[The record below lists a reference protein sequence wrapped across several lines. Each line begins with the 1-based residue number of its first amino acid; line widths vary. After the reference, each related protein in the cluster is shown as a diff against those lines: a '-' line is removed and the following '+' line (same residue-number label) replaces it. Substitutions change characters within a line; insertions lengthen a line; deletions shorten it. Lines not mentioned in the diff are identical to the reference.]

1 LTPDQPKT
9 PHQLLEAALGAEL
22 TPRRAAARRMGDAV
36 RRLVERVV
44 GRDAPIEAM
53 DEVAA
58 AAYVAAE
65 GLEVYRRRGVHDGW
79 AESANSGDPYAF
91 FDRSPTLGRANPLAP
106 PIDVEIVDGVV
117 VGRARFG
124 APYEG
129 PPGCVHGGF
138 IAASFDDV
146 LGIAQSLS
154 GNGGMTGTLTVRYRR
169 PTPLHEDVVF
179 EARLDRV
186 EGRKIFTAGLL
197 IGPNGEVTAEAEA
210 IFISV
215 PLERFEEL
223 MRAADARNERNGGDE
238 RLTGC

>member
-1 LTPDQPKT
+1 MATEPHKT

-22 TPRRAAARRMGDAV
+22 TPHRAAARRLGEAV

-44 GRDAPIEAM
+44 GKDTPADVMDRVATAASDAADM
-53 DEVAA
+53 
-58 AAYVAAE
+58 
-65 GLEVYRRRGVHDGW
+65 LEPYRRRGVHDGW
-79 AESANSGDPYAF
+79 AEGANSGDPFAF
-91 FDRSPTLGRANPLAP
+91 FDRSPTLGQANPLAP
-106 PIDVEIVDGVV
+106 PIVVDIVDGVV

-154 GNGGMTGTLTVRYRR
+154 GSGGMTGTLTIRYRR

-186 EGRKIFTAGLL
+186 EGRKIFTAGVLK
-197 IGPNGEVTAEAEA
+197 GPDGDVTAEAEA

-223 MRAADARNERNGGDE
+223 MRAADARNEQGP
-238 RLTGC
+238 

>member
-1 LTPDQPKT
+1 LTSEPPKT
-9 PHQLLEAALGAEL
+9 PHQLVEAALTADV
-22 TPRRAAARRMGDAV
+22 TPRRVAARRMGDAV

-44 GRDAPIEAM
+44 GRDAPIAAM

-65 GLEVYRRRGVHDGW
+65 SLEVYRRRGVHDGW
-79 AESANSGDPYAF
+79 AEGANSGDPYAF

-106 PIDVEIVDGVV
+106 PIEVEVVDGVV
-117 VGRARFG
+117 VGRARYG

-129 PPGCVHGGF
+129 PPGCVHGGY

-154 GNGGMTGTLTVRYRR
+154 GSGGMTGTLSVRYRQ

-186 EGRKIFTAGLL
+186 EGRKIFTAGVLK
-197 IGPNGEVTAEAEA
+197 GPDGEVTAEAEA
-210 IFISV
+210 VFISV

-223 MRAADARNERNGGDE
+223 MRAADARSARD
-238 RLTGC
+238 

>member
-1 LTPDQPKT
+1 LPAEPEFEFKT
-9 PHQLLEAALGAEL
+9 PHELFEAALAAEI
-22 TPRRAAARRMGDAV
+22 TPQRAAARRLGSAV

-44 GRDAPIEAM
+44 GKDAPPEVM
-53 DEVAA
+53 DEVTAL
-58 AAYVAAE
+58 AE
-65 GLEVYRRRGVHDGW
+65 SASDRLEPYRRRGVRDGW
-79 AESANSGDPYAF
+79 AEGSNSGDPFAF
-91 FDRSPTLGRANPLAP
+91 FDRSPTLGQANPLAP
-106 PIDVEIVDGVV
+106 PISVDIVDGVV

-154 GNGGMTGTLTVRYRR
+154 GNNGMTGTLTIRYRR

-186 EGRKIFTAGLL
+186 EGRKIYTSGVLRGAD
-197 IGPNGEVTAEAEA
+197 GELRAEAEA
-210 IFISV
+210 IFIAV
-215 PLERFEEL
+215 PIGRFEEM
-223 MRAADARNERNGGDE
+223 MRTADARNERA
-238 RLTGC
+238 